1 MNPSITTLDKSNSLP
16 LILLNASLYDT
27 QLLVAKVPQQNSL
40 DGTQTGMLVEELV
53 EVLVDVDVLVVVLVE
68 ELVVVPGPFKRKP
81 RDFGVSSLCQVLVSR
96 YKTIWKIK
104 FEIWSKKQF

>member
-68 ELVVVPGPFKRKP
+68 ELVVVPP
-81 RDFGVSSLCQVLVSR
+81 SLQRFNLSLM
-96 YKTIWKIK
+96 KIDNASMQAMSIRCK
-104 FEIWSKKQF
+104 IFTSLHIN